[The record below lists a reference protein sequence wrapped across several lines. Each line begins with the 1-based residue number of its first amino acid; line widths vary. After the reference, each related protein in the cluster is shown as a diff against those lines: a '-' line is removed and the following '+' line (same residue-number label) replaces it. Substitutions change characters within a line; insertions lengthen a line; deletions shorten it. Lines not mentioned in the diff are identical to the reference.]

1 MKRIEQLIFAQAERY
16 PDRIAVECNGERL
29 TYEQLRNNAL
39 LISRGLQ
46 NLGLQRGGAV
56 VIFQD
61 RSLETLPLVLGIWN
75 AGGVVVPINPN
86 TPVKLLEWMI
96 QSSSPSIIVTEGAL
110 KDRTVSAVDTIS
122 SKPVILEAAAS
133 TNGTFSTVNGS
144 HEAAALDHE
153 QNDDDDACYIIF
165 TSGSEGRPKGVCGS
179 HRSLLHYLQWQAK
192 EFSVTETDRFSQI
205 APLSFD
211 FSLKEFLVP
220 FISGASVCIAD
231 TNTVM
236 NPRKFVEWAAEARLT
251 VMCCVPT
258 LLRSIL
264 ELADDDLTR
273 RAFQHVRSVLISGEM
288 LRWEDVNTWRK
299 RFGSSISLFNLYGPT
314 ESTVIKLCY
323 PIPET
328 RSPGSVNV
336 PVGRPIDGTQVLV
349 LEAGDRHCET
359 GEIGEVVIVSD
370 NLARGY
376 VNSGVAS
383 NSFCRID
390 VNGDRKR
397 AYRTGDLGRW
407 LPSGD
412 LELMGRKD
420 RQVKIRGYRVELDEL
435 ESVISEHPSLHDVA
449 VVACTSANADD
460 DGRALIG
467 CYFSCNGSEVTEK
480 EIREF
485 ARDRMLPQVLS
496 LTQFSRLE
504 KLPLTANGKVNRR
517 ELEALFE
524 AGETRVAEPA
534 QPVET
539 PDVHQQI
546 LAMWLDLLT
555 IESVDPEAN
564 FFELGGDSM
573 LAIRLLR
580 RLREELHPQINL
592 GDVYEF
598 PTVSQLS
605 ARVSQLS
612 A

>member
-1 MKRIEQLIFAQAERY
+1 MKRIEQLIFEQAERI

-56 VIFQD
+56 VIFQE

-75 AGGVVVPINPN
+75 AGGVVAPINPN

-96 QSSSPSIIVTEGAL
+96 QSSAPSVIVTEGVL
-110 KDRTVSAVDTIS
+110 KDRSVSAVAS
-122 SKPVILEAAAS
+122 LNSKPVIMEALAS
-133 TNGTFSTVNGS
+133 TNGTFARTAR
-144 HEAAALDHE
+144 EAAALDHD
-153 QNDDDDACYIIF
+153 QVDDDACYIIF
-165 TSGSEGRPKGVCGS
+165 TSGSEGRPKGVRGS
-179 HRSLLHYLQWQAK
+179 HSSLLHYLQWQAK
-192 EFSVTETDRFSQI
+192 EFSVTADDRFSQI

-220 FISGASVCIAD
+220 FICGATVCIAD
-231 TNTVM
+231 TNTVT
-236 NPRKFVEWAAEARLT
+236 NPKKFVAWAAQSRLT

-264 ELADDDLTR
+264 ELADDDLLQ
-273 RAFQHVRSVLISGEM
+273 RAFQQMRSVLISGEM
-288 LRWEDVNTWRK
+288 LRWEDVKTCRNRL
-299 RFGSSISLFNLYGPT
+299 GSSLSLFNLYGPT
-314 ESTVIKLCY
+314 ESTVIKLFY

-336 PVGRPIDGTQVLV
+336 PVGRPIADTQILV
-349 LEAGDRHCET
+349 LDENDRHCET
-359 GEIGEVVIVSD
+359 GESGEVVIVSD
-370 NLARGY
+370 KLARGY
-376 VNSGVAS
+376 VNSEATDR
-383 NSFCRID
+383 SFCLID
-390 VNGDRKR
+390 LDGEGKR

-407 LPSGD
+407 LSSGD
-412 LELMGRKD
+412 LELTGRKD
-420 RQVKIRGYRVELDEL
+420 RQVKIHGYRVELDEL
-435 ESVISEHPSLHDVA
+435 ESVISEHPLLQDVA
-449 VVACTSANADD
+449 VVASASSSSAHD
-460 DGRALIG
+460 DGRELLG
-467 CYFSCNGSEVTEK
+467 CYFSSNGSDVSER

-485 ARDRMLPQVLS
+485 ARDRILPQVLS
-496 LTQFSRLE
+496 LTRFSRLE

-517 ELEALFE
+517 ELEALFQ
-524 AGETRVAEPA
+524 AGETRMVEPV
-534 QPVET
+534 PRVEST
-539 PDVHQQI
+539 SVRQQI
-546 LAMWLDLLT
+546 HAMWLELLT

-580 RLREELHPQINL
+580 RLREELNAEIDL